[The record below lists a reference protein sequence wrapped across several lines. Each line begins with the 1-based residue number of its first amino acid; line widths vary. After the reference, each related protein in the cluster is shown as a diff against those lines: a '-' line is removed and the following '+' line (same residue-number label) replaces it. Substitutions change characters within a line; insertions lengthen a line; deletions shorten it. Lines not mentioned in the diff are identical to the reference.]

1 MKQLK
6 CTFFLPQKQN
16 RVHALLPYAIT
27 GGFSLLA
34 GALCMTLPETMNTPL
49 EEVIE
54 SSEGTVELE
63 KELGEQKRGEEEKAP
78 LVDGYSSNGNTVHL
92 SSC

>member
-1 MKQLK
+1 M
-6 CTFFLPQKQN
+6 
-16 RVHALLPYAIT
+16 

-54 SSEGTVELE
+54 SSEGNEEVEE
-63 KELGEQKRGEEEKAP
+63 ELGEQKGGGEKAP
-78 LVDGYSSNGNTVHL
+78 LVDGYPSNGNTVHL

>member
-1 MKQLK
+1 M
-6 CTFFLPQKQN
+6 
-16 RVHALLPYAIT
+16 

-34 GALCMTLPETMNTPL
+34 GALCMNLPETMNTPL

-54 SSEGTVELE
+54 SSEGNEEVEE
-63 KELGEQKRGEEEKAP
+63 ELGEQKGGEEKAP
-78 LVDGYSSNGNTVHL
+78 LVDGYPSNGNTVHL